1 MAIPGLTQTARTL
14 FIPLTNLNLNLV
26 SKFRKITLLSSH
38 PVTGTDC
45 HYARMII
52 QALQMKAAPLEPN
65 ALQSQISLNCNYFV
79 VNHYFRYFSS
89 YYLTIK
95 KLILLDVCCPSS

>member
-26 SKFRKITLLSSH
+26 SKFRKITSLSSH
-38 PVTGTDC
+38 PVTETDC

-52 QALQMKAAPLEPN
+52 QALQMKAAPLGPN
-65 ALQSQISLNCNYFV
+65 VLQSQISLNCNYFV

-89 YYLTIK
+89 YYLIIK
-95 KLILLDVCCPSS
+95 KLILLDLCCPSS